1 MSTMTM
7 PRRTREAIAA
17 AARAAEPQ
25 TTIMLERKG
34 EFMNPLTPKL
44 VAIASSEKAC
54 RKFDDTLDA
63 MWANT
68 KTREAE
74 EIIVGGGFHA
84 AVYCAIRVQQGHPRP
99 LVIDASPHPGGVF
112 AVSRG
117 PAFYLNSRNRPGNL
131 GIPGT
136 EGALNVI
143 PGAPVQPSDLS
154 GDEYQRNSDVAFCV
168 RATLAMYGDVL
179 AGRAVAVVEE
189 GFDGQSLRRYRL
201 TLDNGDIKYADR
213 VIFAT
218 GIGEETKFD
227 GAVRDNE
234 RVMYSR
240 EFMAMM
246 DRPFPLRGMG
256 RVAVVGCGDSGRV
269 VIEALTGQ
277 GPTTGMSVASL
288 DYPDVIDWYG
298 LSRIAVTREAWEGCN
313 RSRYRGI
320 GRLLPRQS
328 APDKASRIVAKDNA
342 MILGGGFECA
352 YVDETPYD
360 YVIVC
365 TGYAMDGF
373 RDIVPEEWSLVNHLE
388 GNRQVARRFNSEDVW
403 FIGPAAQLDLNEQEM
418 ASFGSAIKENSTAL
432 FRYAARTATLAA
444 NIAAPPP
451 RAKGTRAKGMAT
463 KETLTSFLDMDG
475 ELLVIGA
482 EYLYKSDIDKWVG
495 ILLGESGGYPVFRR
509 RDGETNGYKAGGE
522 SGYALGNSRVARTR
536 RTTRGQLDANG
547 DELVIGMTYEVNRSS
562 RKSGPLIGLSDES
575 VQYVGVDDANL
586 YFGFGIKGGGYKI
599 NGETV
604 YGMLSTSMVPA

>member
-1 MSTMTM
+1 MTM
-7 PRRTREAIAA
+7 PRRTREAIAT

-25 TTIMLERKG
+25 TAIMLERKG

-44 VAIASSEKAC
+44 VAIASSPDARRE
-54 RKFDDTLDA
+54 FDDALDE
-63 MWANT
+63 MWAS
-68 KTREAE
+68 TRTRDVD

-99 LVIDASPHPGGVF
+99 LVIDASPHPGGAF

-168 RATLAMYGDVL
+168 RATLAMCGDVL

-213 VIFAT
+213 VVFAT
-218 GIGEETKFD
+218 GIGEETKFA

-298 LSRIAVTREAWEGCN
+298 LAEIAVTRESWERCN

-320 GRLLPRQS
+320 GRLLPRDDGSDAAQS
-328 APDKASRIVAKDNA
+328 RVTPRLNA
-342 MILGGGFECA
+342 QILGGGFQCA

-360 YVIVC
+360 YVVVC

-373 RDIVPEEWSLVNHLE
+373 SDIVPDGWSIESHLE
-388 GNRQVARRFNSEDVW
+388 GNRPVARRFNGEDVW
-403 FIGPAAQLDLNEQEM
+403 FIGPAAQLDLNQQEK
-418 ASFGSAIKENSTAL
+418 ASFGKAIKENSTAL
-432 FRYAARTATLAA
+432 FRYASRTATLAA
-444 NIAAPPP
+444 SIEAPPP
-451 RAKGTRAKGMAT
+451 RVAGTKA
-463 KETLTSFLDMDG
+463 
-475 ELLVIGA
+475 ELLDEFFDKDGDTLIVGA
-482 EYLYKSDIDKWVG
+482 EYAYANDTNSRKWVG
-495 ILLGESGGYPVFRR
+495 ILLGEASGYPVFRR
-509 RDGETNGYKAGGE
+509 RDGETNSYRFKGEDCYAMGTAGQ
-522 SGYALGNSRVARTR
+522 SKIR
-536 RTTRGQLDANG
+536 RTTRGQLDGNG
-547 DELVIGMTYEVNRSS
+547 DELVVGREYRCVSNDKIGALLGITEEALEY
-562 RKSGPLIGLSDES
+562 SDR
-575 VQYVGVDDANL
+575 DP
-586 YFGFGIKGGGYKI
+586 YFGFGIPGGGY
-599 NGETV
+599 TV
-604 YGMLSTSMVPA
+604 GTKRNAYGLLSRNVVPA